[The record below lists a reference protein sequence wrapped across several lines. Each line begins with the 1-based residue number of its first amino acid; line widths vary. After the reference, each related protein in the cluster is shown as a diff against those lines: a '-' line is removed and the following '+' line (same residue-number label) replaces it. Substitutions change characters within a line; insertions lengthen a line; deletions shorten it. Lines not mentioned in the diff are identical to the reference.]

1 MTTENI
7 KRRLSVLERMNRNS
21 RAFRELSSA
30 LERII
35 EAICD
40 FELKDALMNR
50 LTQIC
55 CTDN

>member
-30 LERII
+30 LEKII